1 MFSFQ
6 QCLEKDTQNT
16 SSAFL
21 TSAPAHR
28 PAFSTEASQS
38 SSTRPKDQLRSGKS
52 NDWKPRIVGWSIN
65 FLFLS
70 SYQIHIFRNQNLAL
84 LPNFT
89 PILDQEKNR
98 LTKWLIQ
105 QLLGDHG
112 AVRAVETSFQ
122 SSRWFQGHL
131 CSSAGSVDRRR
142 STLGVSITCALMA
155 ICNKPMGNLS
165 VISPKQAD
173 VV

>member
-6 QCLEKDTQNT
+6 QCLQKDTQNT
-16 SSAFL
+16 SSTFL

-89 PILDQEKNR
+89 PILDQEKKQTHQVAYPTALGR
-98 LTKWLIQ
+98 PWCCTCGRDQLSIQ
-105 QLLGDHG
+105 QVVPRSPDRHG
-112 AVRAVETSFQ
+112 
-122 SSRWFQGHL
+122 GKK
-131 CSSAGSVDRRR
+131 CSSAA
-142 STLGVSITCALMA
+142 LGVSITCALMA